1 MFCPSCGT
9 RNPEGVRF
17 CKTCGT
23 DLSGRRAGAPA
34 PQAAIQAPVP
44 DTPAFARPTTAAHRH
59 IGRGGVIAGIAAAV
73 AIALVVAAGLRTN
86 WFGLAQPHLTPGT
99 YTFTSSL
106 VDSSLAS
113 HTTMMVLSV
122 AKSDSATFTFEG
134 GQSFGGNARV
144 SWAGRDHLY
153 VQVPVTRASLGLGEN
168 SKPKFTNVKDGL
180 KSITALSLG
189 DDQPLAFS
197 IHFVFP
203 RGAPDSIVGTWAMWI
218 TDENGLPLQV
228 PQWLTDE
235 NGLPLPYGDMSLF
248 IWQRFEGD
256 GSFRGGYVPSSDVAA
271 TVDSLKAGTFQGN
284 SNVAVSGSWT
294 KQDDG
299 SFVLNT
305 PYGSSINTFQ
315 YHR

>member
-23 DLSGRRAGAPA
+23 DLSGRGAGTTASQAATQAPA
-34 PQAAIQAPVP
+34 PGA
-44 DTPAFARPTTAAHRH
+44 PAFARPTTAAHRH

-73 AIALVVAAGLRTN
+73 AVALVVAVGLRTG
-86 WFGLAQPHLTPGT
+86 WFGLAQPHLMPGT
-99 YTFTSSL
+99 YTFTSSP

-113 HTTMMVLSV
+113 HTTTMVLSV
-122 AKSDSATFTFEG
+122 AEGDSVIFTFER

-153 VQVPVTRASLGLGEN
+153 VQVPVTRASLGLREN
-168 SKPKFTNVKDGL
+168 SKPEFTNVKDGL
-180 KSITALSLG
+180 KSDTALRLG
-189 DDQPLAFS
+189 DDQSLTFS
-197 IHFVFP
+197 INFVFP
-203 RGAPDSIVGTWAMWI
+203 RGAPDSIVGTWAMW
-218 TDENGLPLQV
+218 
-228 PQWLTDE
+228 LTDE
-235 NGLPLPYGDMSLF
+235 NGSTLPYGDMNLF

-256 GSFRGGYVPSSDVAA
+256 GSFRGGYVSPSDTAA
-271 TVDSLKAGTFQGN
+271 AIESLKAGTFQGN
-284 SNVAVSGSWT
+284 SNVAVSGSWA

-299 SFVLNT
+299 SFVLST
-305 PYGSSINTFQ
+305 PVGSSTNTFQ

>member
-1 MFCPSCGT
+1 MFCPSCGA
-9 RNPEGVRF
+9 RNPEGVQF
-17 CKTCGT
+17 CKACGA

-34 PQAAIQAPVP
+34 PQAAVQAPTP
-44 DTPAFARPTTAAHRH
+44 GAPAFTRLATATRRH

-86 WFGLAQPHLTPGT
+86 WFGLAQPHLMPGT
-99 YTFTSSL
+99 YTFTSSP

-113 HTTMMVLSV
+113 HTTMVLSV
-122 AKSDSATFTFEG
+122 IEDGSATLAID
-134 GQSFGGNARV
+134 GQSIGGNARV

-153 VQVPVTRASLGLGEN
+153 VQVPVTRASLGLREN
-168 SKPKFTNVKDGL
+168 SKPEFTNVKDGL
-180 KSITALSLG
+180 KSDTALRLG
-189 DDQPLAFS
+189 DDQSLTFS
-197 IHFVFP
+197 INFVFP
-203 RGAPDSIVGTWAMWI
+203 RGAPDSIVGTWAMW
-218 TDENGLPLQV
+218 
-228 PQWLTDE
+228 LTDE
-235 NGLPLPYGDMSLF
+235 NGSTLPYGDMNLF

-256 GSFRGGYVPSSDVAA
+256 GSFRGGYVSPSDTAA
-271 TVDSLKAGTFQGN
+271 AIESLKAGTFQGN

>member
-1 MFCPSCGT
+1 MFCPSCGA

-17 CKTCGT
+17 CKACGA

-34 PQAAIQAPVP
+34 PQAAVQAPTP
-44 DTPAFARPTTAAHRH
+44 GAPAFTRLATATRRH
-59 IGRGGVIAGIAAAV
+59 IGRGGVIAGIAATV
-73 AIALVVAAGLRTN
+73 AIALVVAVGLRTG

-106 VDSSLAS
+106 VDSSLAL
-113 HTTMMVLSV
+113 HTTTAVLSV
-122 AKSDSATFTFEG
+122 TEDGSATLAID
-134 GQSFGGNARV
+134 GQSIGGNARV

-153 VQVPVTRASLGLGEN
+153 VQVPVTRASLGLREN
-168 SKPKFTNVKDGL
+168 SKPEFTNVTNSL
-180 KSITALSLG
+180 KSVTALSLG
-189 DDQPLAFS
+189 DDQSLAFS
-197 IHFVFP
+197 FNFVFP
-203 RGAPDSIVGTWAMWI
+203 RGVPDSIVGTWAMWI
-218 TDENGLPLQV
+218 TDENGSTLQV

-235 NGLPLPYGDMSLF
+235 KGSTLPYGDMNLF
-248 IWQRFEGD
+248 IWQRYEDD

-284 SNVAVSGSWT
+284 SNVEVSGSWT

-299 SFVLNT
+299 SFVLST
-305 PYGSSINTFQ
+305 PIGSSTNTFQ

>member
-9 RNPEGVRF
+9 RNPDGSRF
-17 CKTCGT
+17 CRSCGA
-23 DLSGRRAGAPA
+23 DLSARCAAA
-34 PQAAIQAPVP
+34 PQVQSGAR
-44 DTPAFARPTTAAHRH
+44 AFARPAAAARGRSA
-59 IGRGGVIAGIAAAV
+59 GRGRVVAGIAAAV
-73 AIALVVAAGLRTN
+73 TVALVVAVGLRTN

-168 SKPKFTNVKDGL
+168 SKPEFTNITDSL
-180 KSITALSLG
+180 KSVTALSLG
-189 DDQPLAFS
+189 DVQPLAFS
-197 IHFVFP
+197 INFVFP
-203 RGAPDSIVGTWAMWI
+203 RGAPDSIVGTWAMW
-218 TDENGLPLQV
+218 
-228 PQWLTDE
+228 LTDE
-235 NGLPLPYGDMSLF
+235 NGSTLPYGDMNLF

-256 GSFRGGYVPSSDVAA
+256 GSFRGGYVSPSDTAA
-271 TVDSLKAGTFQGN
+271 AIESLKAGTFQGN

>member
-9 RNPEGVRF
+9 RNPDGSRF
-17 CKTCGT
+17 CGSCGT
-23 DLSGRRAGAPA
+23 DLSSRGAGTTASQVATQAPA
-34 PQAAIQAPVP
+34 PG
-44 DTPAFARPTTAAHRH
+44 TPAFARPAAAARGH
-59 IGRGGVIAGIAAAV
+59 IGRGSVIAGIAAAV
-73 AIALVVAAGLRTN
+73 AVALVVAVGLRTS

-106 VDSSLAS
+106 VDSSLS
-113 HTTMMVLSV
+113 YTMVLSV
-122 AKSDSATFTFEG
+122 AEGDSVIFTFER
-134 GQSFGGNARV
+134 GQGFGGNARV

-168 SKPKFTNVKDGL
+168 SKPEFTNVTDSL
-180 KSITALSLG
+180 KSVTALSLG
-189 DDQPLAFS
+189 DDQPLAGS

-203 RGAPDSIVGTWAMWI
+203 RGAPDSIVGTWACWI
-218 TDENGLPLQV
+218 TDENGSTV
-228 PQWLTDE
+228 
-235 NGLPLPYGDMSLF
+235 PYGDMNLF
-248 IWQRFEGD
+248 IWQRFEDD
-256 GSFRGGYVPSSDVAA
+256 GSFRGGYVPSSDMAA

-284 SNVAVSGSWT
+284 SNVKVSGSWT

>member
-9 RNPEGVRF
+9 RNPDGSRF
-17 CKTCGT
+17 CGSCGT
-23 DLSGRRAGAPA
+23 DLSARGAAA
-34 PQAAIQAPVP
+34 PQVQSGAR
-44 DTPAFARPTTAAHRH
+44 AFARPAAAAR
-59 IGRGGVIAGIAAAV
+59 GRSAGRALVVAGIAAAV
-73 AIALVVAAGLRTN
+73 TVALVVAVGLRTN

-113 HTTMMVLSV
+113 HTTTMVLSV
-122 AKSDSATFTFEG
+122 AEGNSVTFTLEG

-144 SWAGRDHLY
+144 GWAGRDHLY

-168 SKPKFTNVKDGL
+168 SKPEFSNVTNTL
-180 KSITALSLG
+180 KSITALSLD
-189 DDQPLAFS
+189 DDQPLAGSF
-197 IHFVFP
+197 HFVFP
-203 RGAPDSIVGTWAMWI
+203 RGAPDSIVGTWACWI
-218 TDENGLPLQV
+218 TDENGSTV
-228 PQWLTDE
+228 
-235 NGLPLPYGDMSLF
+235 PYGDMNLF
-248 IWQRFEGD
+248 IWQRFEDD
-256 GSFRGGYVPSSDVAA
+256 GSFRGGYVPSSDMAA

-294 KQDDG
+294 KQNDG

-305 PYGSSINTFQ
+305 PVGSSISTFQ

>member
-1 MFCPSCGT
+1 MFCPSCGA

-17 CKTCGT
+17 CKACGA

-34 PQAAIQAPVP
+34 PQAAVQAPTP
-44 DTPAFARPTTAAHRH
+44 GAPAFTRLATATRRH
-59 IGRGGVIAGIAAAV
+59 IGRGGVIAGIAATV
-73 AIALVVAAGLRTN
+73 AIALVVAVGLRTG

-106 VDSSLAS
+106 VDSSLAL
-113 HTTMMVLSV
+113 HTTTAVLSV
-122 AKSDSATFTFEG
+122 TEDGSATLAID
-134 GQSFGGNARV
+134 GQSIGGNAQV

-153 VQVPVTRASLGLGEN
+153 VQVPIMRASLGLGEN
-168 SKPKFTNVKDGL
+168 QNNRFGPVSNSL
-180 KSITALSLG
+180 KSIAALRLG
-189 DDQPLAFS
+189 DDQSLTFS
-197 IHFVFP
+197 INFVFP
-203 RGAPDSIVGTWAMWI
+203 RGAPDSIVGTWAMW
-218 TDENGLPLQV
+218 
-228 PQWLTDE
+228 LTDE
-235 NGLPLPYGDMSLF
+235 NGSTLPYGDMNLF

-256 GSFRGGYVPSSDVAA
+256 NSFRGGYVSPSDTAA
-271 TVDSLKAGTFQGN
+271 AIESLKAGTFLGN

>member
-86 WFGLAQPHLTPGT
+86 WFGLAQPHLMPGT
-99 YTFTSSL
+99 YTFTSSP

-113 HTTMMVLSV
+113 HTTMVLSV
-122 AKSDSATFTFEG
+122 IEDGSATLAID
-134 GQSFGGNARV
+134 GQSIGGNARV

-153 VQVPVTRASLGLGEN
+153 VQVPVTRASLGLREN
-168 SKPKFTNVKDGL
+168 SKPEFTNVKDGL
-180 KSITALSLG
+180 KSDTALRLG
-189 DDQPLAFS
+189 DDQSLTFS
-197 IHFVFP
+197 INFVFP
-203 RGAPDSIVGTWAMWI
+203 RGAPDSIVGTWAMW
-218 TDENGLPLQV
+218 
-228 PQWLTDE
+228 LTDE
-235 NGLPLPYGDMSLF
+235 NGSTLPYGDMNLF

-256 GSFRGGYVPSSDVAA
+256 GSFRGGYVSPSDTAA
-271 TVDSLKAGTFQGN
+271 AIESLKAGTFQGN

-294 KQDDG
+294 KQNDG

-305 PYGSSINTFQ
+305 PVGSSINTFQ

>member
-1 MFCPSCGT
+1 MFCPSCGA

-17 CKTCGT
+17 CKACGA

-34 PQAAIQAPVP
+34 PQAAVQAPTP
-44 DTPAFARPTTAAHRH
+44 GAPAFTRLATATRRH

-73 AIALVVAAGLRTN
+73 AIALVVAVGLRTS

-106 VDSSLAS
+106 VDSSLAL
-113 HTTMMVLSV
+113 HTTTAVLSV
-122 AKSDSATFTFEG
+122 TEDGSATLAID

-168 SKPKFTNVKDGL
+168 SKPEFGNVTNSL
-180 KSITALSLG
+180 KSITALSLD
-189 DDQPLAFS
+189 DDQPLAGS

-203 RGAPDSIVGTWAMWI
+203 RGAPGSIVGTWACWI
-218 TDENGLPLQV
+218 TDENGSTV
-228 PQWLTDE
+228 
-235 NGLPLPYGDMSLF
+235 PYGDMNLF
-248 IWQRFEGD
+248 IWQRFEDD

-294 KQDDG
+294 KQNDG

-305 PYGSSINTFQ
+305 PVGSSINTFQ

>member
-9 RNPEGVRF
+9 RNPEGIRF

-99 YTFTSSL
+99 YTFTSSP

-113 HTTMMVLSV
+113 HTTMVLSV
-122 AKSDSATFTFEG
+122 IEDGSATLAID
-134 GQSFGGNARV
+134 GQSIGGNARV

-153 VQVPVTRASLGLGEN
+153 VQVPVTRASLGLREN
-168 SKPKFTNVKDGL
+168 SKPEFTNVKDGL
-180 KSITALSLG
+180 KSDTALRLG
-189 DDQPLAFS
+189 DDQSLTFS
-197 IHFVFP
+197 INFVFP
-203 RGAPDSIVGTWAMWI
+203 RGAPDSIVGTWAMW
-218 TDENGLPLQV
+218 
-228 PQWLTDE
+228 LTDE
-235 NGLPLPYGDMSLF
+235 KGSTLPYGDMNLF
-248 IWQRFEGD
+248 IWQRYEDD

-284 SNVAVSGSWT
+284 SNVEVSGSWT

-305 PYGSSINTFQ
+305 PYGSSTNTFQ

>member
-1 MFCPSCGT
+1 M
-9 RNPEGVRF
+9 
-17 CKTCGT
+17 
-23 DLSGRRAGAPA
+23 
-34 PQAAIQAPVP
+34 
-44 DTPAFARPTTAAHRH
+44 
-59 IGRGGVIAGIAAAV
+59 
-73 AIALVVAAGLRTN
+73 GLRTG
-86 WFGLAQPHLTPGT
+86 WFGLAQPHLTPRT

-106 VDSSLAS
+106 MDSSLAS
-113 HTTMMVLSV
+113 HTTTMVLSV
-122 AKSDSATFTFEG
+122 AEGDSVTFTFEG

-153 VQVPVTRASLGLGEN
+153 VQVPVTRTSLGLGEN
-168 SKPKFTNVKDGL
+168 SKPEFTNVTDGL
-180 KSITALSLG
+180 KSVTALSLG
-189 DDQPLAFS
+189 DVQPLAGS

-203 RGAPDSIVGTWAMWI
+203 RGVPDSIVGTWACWI
-218 TDENGLPLQV
+218 TDKNGSTLQV
-228 PQWLTDE
+228 PRWLTDE
-235 NGLPLPYGDMSLF
+235 KGSTLPYGDMNLF
-248 IWQRFEGD
+248 IWQRYEDD

-284 SNVAVSGSWT
+284 SNVEVSGSWA